1 MKHLVLLLSTY
12 LISFSISAQ
21 NIDSLIA
28 IYKTDTSFNLPEGT
42 FYFDDDRSESKI
54 ITLKGPIITSQ
65 NLRKYDTLLTA
76 FLVRKSYD
84 VIGGLHLVLA
94 LNLALSEP
102 ENDQQLFLLRLEKDA
117 LQVHERS
124 LYNDASYESLI
135 NSLKEKAGSG
145 REEYLMDKISVRY
158 DQYYHKAKYDELGKL
173 PTITEADIPALKAAF
188 IDRYQINTDE
198 YYGFL
203 EGESVTAS
211 NYNRSRNNRLNL
223 SLTNLFIEKGLQPFS
238 SMALYKRYER
248 ETEEF
253 ISATD
258 DYLWPLK
265 FLLNFI
271 KITFLLF
278 GGAAIFWAVGR
289 FTSIH
294 LPKSIKAILEV
305 MGPIGFATSGLFIGL
320 VSGWNYGESL
330 GYTGGDSMGKL
341 MLAVF
346 CGLVGI
352 VVAMIIVLI
361 IKRKTASKKTQQF
374 TKNK

>member
-211 NYNRSRNNRLNL
+211 NYNRS
-223 SLTNLFIEKGLQPFS
+223 
-238 SMALYKRYER
+238 
-248 ETEEF
+248 
-253 ISATD
+253 
-258 DYLWPLK
+258 
-265 FLLNFI
+265 
-271 KITFLLF
+271 
-278 GGAAIFWAVGR
+278 
-289 FTSIH
+289 
-294 LPKSIKAILEV
+294 
-305 MGPIGFATSGLFIGL
+305 
-320 VSGWNYGESL
+320 
-330 GYTGGDSMGKL
+330 
-341 MLAVF
+341 
-346 CGLVGI
+346 
-352 VVAMIIVLI
+352 
-361 IKRKTASKKTQQF
+361 
-374 TKNK
+374 